1 MGGVNGR
8 RLYNVMLPLRD
19 GVRLA
24 TDVYLPM
31 DDGPPLRFLVTLRTT
46 KTTPTLASLSTAISA
61 SDIA

>member
-8 RLYNVMLPLRD
+8 RLYNVLVPLRD
-19 GVRLA
+19 GMRLA

-31 DDGPPLRFLVTLRTT
+31 GDPHLRFSAALRTT